1 VSQSVPSN
9 EPDTQKR
16 RSTRIVQ
23 AIPLTVTGVDALGQP
38 FKERTTTVMVNCHGC
53 KYQSKHYVP
62 KNSKIT
68 LEIPRPEADQQPR
81 TIVGRVVWVQRPR
94 AVRELFQ
101 IGLEFEVGG
110 NVWGIAFPPEDWF
123 PYAEDEAASA
133 PAAVREPQHE
143 ASPEA
148 PVQQAPAT
156 SSRAPSAQTA
166 IPLPPIS
173 EPKDE
178 PAKPAAS
185 APAQH
190 SGASPVSAPPAAP
203 VAPPAPPAAASS
215 TAAPSASAPS
225 INEARGNEAK
235 VHVMPSP
242 AQGQDVQLMAARQV
256 VKMIAEAKDT
266 LEKTL
271 RKEAQSAINEEMI
284 VVRQQLDEQ
293 LHDTVERAIK
303 HSMERVAES
312 ASTKIVQQ
320 AADRVSTI
328 VEEARKAGETET
340 HHLDA
345 KIRETLDKAL
355 SEREAFAPARGSS
368 EADESAPNQ
377 EFEAQASRTLQQWEE
392 RFQASLKE
400 LSEKLSAKLSDES
413 ARDRQLEAQA
423 AGAIQQ
429 WEERFQATLKEVSE
443 RLSAKLSDNSAHESQ
458 FEAQAAGT
466 IQQWEERFHATLKE
480 ASEKLS
486 ANLSDE
492 SARDRQFEAQVSR
505 KIQQW
510 EERFQASLKEASE
523 KVSAKL
529 HDDSARDR
537 QSEALATGALE
548 LSEER
553 LQASLAEASERLSA
567 KLNEVSQSAVGQAE
581 GELAARANDF
591 QASIDQAI
599 RSAQA
604 TLESMASGIKQEGAR
619 AEEIQARLDQA
630 SRATF
635 ERIQQ
640 NLDQAV
646 SSRLDEVTRNA
657 DDIVAERVQRVE
669 SAVQNYAK
677 RAIEQLSAEIKET
690 LAPQLHEIKT
700 TSAEIAGAEQ
710 TAANLRD
717 QLRQATEQAA
727 AFPAT
732 VREQIQHLADEAIQ
746 ASIERIRKETE
757 RAQGV
762 HFELQ
767 NASRLASEQ
776 MRQHLDEALSSRF
789 DEINRRADEIV
800 AERSERI
807 EPMFQEAA
815 KRAMEELSAELR
827 NHIAPR
833 IDEAKKAA
841 SELADAQHLAS
852 VVQSGLHDELQ
863 QGSAHLEELQNA
875 VRDQAQKLSEEI
887 VEKALERLHPS
898 VTHYLSDFETKCR
911 STLSNFEEEFEQKS
925 TETQHSTFEA
935 LAKAADWYQ
944 KKAQTTMQSTMEKS
958 LEQSTA
964 ELRHRAAEISSMV
977 ASELDHYGRS
987 YVEHSRAQMEEAV
1000 REVIELE
1007 RQKLSEAAAM
1017 ASATF
1022 TDKVHQTVSESLS
1035 SFEQSSRQVI
1045 EKSRSD
1051 MEYNREGSL
1060 KQFQHGLDE
1069 RMKTEV
1075 ENVHAYL
1082 QSRLDPLKSEW
1093 EAAQKAQQQ
1102 AWVERLQ
1109 KSTEESLTQ
1118 YKERLENTSNSWML
1132 ASATTLGQSSQ
1143 AVIDALARSAEERLR
1158 DTCGSVLAGMGDTLK
1173 DRLLAI
1179 SAQFST
1185 KPTEDKSSK

>member
-9 EPDTQKR
+9 EPDPQKR

-68 LEIPRPEADQQPR
+68 LEIPRPEADQPPR

-123 PYAEDEAASA
+123 PYAEDEPDAKQATA
-133 PAAVREPQHE
+133 RELQHEPQ
-143 ASPEA
+143 PEPPA
-148 PVQQAPAT
+148 QQAPAAT
-156 SSRAPSAQTA
+156 SSRAPSAPTA
-166 IPLPPIS
+166 VPLPGIS
-173 EPKDE
+173 EAKPE
-178 PAKPAAS
+178 PATPAVS

-190 SGASPVSAPPAAP
+190 SAPSPVSAAPAAP
-203 VAPPAPPAAASS
+203 VVPPAQPTAASSTVAPSAAAASS
-215 TAAPSASAPS
+215 
-225 INEARGNEAK
+225 NEAKVNEAK

-242 AQGQDVQLMAARQV
+242 AQSQDAQLMAARQV

-303 HSMERVAES
+303 HSMERVADS
-312 ASTKIVQQ
+312 AATKIVQQ

-328 VEEARKAGETET
+328 VEDARKASETEAQQ
-340 HHLDA
+340 LNA
-345 KIRETLDKAL
+345 KIRESLDKAL
-355 SEREAFAPARGSS
+355 SEREASAPQPPP
-368 EADESAPNQ
+368 EIDESALNRQ
-377 EFEAQASRTLQQWEE
+377 IEAQASR
-392 RFQASLKE
+392 
-400 LSEKLSAKLSDES
+400 
-413 ARDRQLEAQA
+413 
-423 AGAIQQ
+423 AIQV
-429 WEERFQATLKEVSE
+429 WEERFQATLKEASEKVSASIGDE
-443 RLSAKLSDNSAHESQ
+443 SAREKQ
-458 FEAQAAGT
+458 FEAQA
-466 IQQWEERFHATLKE
+466 
-480 ASEKLS
+480 
-486 ANLSDE
+486 
-492 SARDRQFEAQVSR
+492 SR

-510 EERFQASLKEASE
+510 EERFQAALKEASE

-529 HDDSARDR
+529 IDESARNR
-537 QSEALATGALE
+537 QIDAQASGTLQ

-553 LQASLAEASERLSA
+553 LQSSLAEASEKLSA
-567 KLNEVSQSAVGQAE
+567 KLSEVSQSAVGQAE
-581 GELAARANDF
+581 GELAARVTDF
-591 QASIDQAI
+591 RASIDQVI
-599 RSAQA
+599 SSAMA
-604 TLESMASGIKQEGAR
+604 NFESMASGIKQEGAR
-619 AEEIQARLDQA
+619 AEEIQARLEET
-630 SRATF
+630 SRVTF

-640 NLDQAV
+640 NLDQAL

-690 LAPQLHEIKT
+690 LAPQLDEIKT

-710 TAANLRD
+710 VAANLRD

-727 AFPAT
+727 TFPAT
-732 VREQIQHLADEAIQ
+732 VRDQIQHLADEAVE
-746 ASIERIRKETE
+746 ASLDRIRKETE
-757 RAQGV
+757 RAQQV

-767 NASRLASEQ
+767 NASRLASDQ
-776 MRQHLDEALSSRF
+776 MRERLDQALSTRF

-807 EPMFQEAA
+807 EPMFQQAA
-815 KRAMEELSAELR
+815 KQAIDELSAEIR
-827 NHIAPR
+827 DHISPK
-833 IDEAKKAA
+833 IGEAKKLV

-852 VVQSGLHDELQ
+852 VVQSSLHDQLQ
-863 QGSAHLEELQNA
+863 QGSGQLEQLQNA

-898 VTHYLSDFETKCR
+898 VTTYLNDFETKCR

-925 TETQHSTFEA
+925 TETQHATFEA

-944 KKAQTTMQSTMEKS
+944 KKAQTTMQSTMEKA

-977 ASELDHYGRS
+977 ASELDHYGRT

-1017 ASATF
+1017 AGATF
-1022 TDKVHQTVSESLS
+1022 TDKVHLTVSESLN
-1035 SFEQSSRQVI
+1035 SFEHASRQVI

-1060 KQFQHGLDE
+1060 KQFQQGLDE
-1069 RMKTEV
+1069 RMKKEID
-1075 ENVHAYL
+1075 NVRAYL
-1082 QSRLDPLKSEW
+1082 QSQLDPLTSEW
-1093 EAAQKAQQQ
+1093 ESAHKAQQQ
-1102 AWVERLQ
+1102 AWAEHVQ
-1109 KSTEESLTQ
+1109 KATEESLAQ

-1158 DTCGSVLAGMGDTLK
+1158 DTCGSVLAGMGDTLR

-1185 KPTEDKSSK
+1185 KPAEDKSSK

>member
-9 EPDTQKR
+9 ESDPQKR

-68 LEIPRPEADQQPR
+68 LEIPRPEADQPPR

-123 PYAEDEAASA
+123 PYAEDDAAA
-133 PAAVREPQHE
+133 IP
-143 ASPEA
+143 
-148 PVQQAPAT
+148 
-156 SSRAPSAQTA
+156 APSA
-166 IPLPPIS
+166 
-173 EPKDE
+173 EPKPELPAQEATVAPSSHAAGSQAKTE
-178 PAKPAAS
+178 PPAQVINQVVKEAVKPAAS
-185 APAQH
+185 AP
-190 SGASPVSAPPAAP
+190 SPQSSAPATKVSPAAPVAP

-215 TAAPSASAPS
+215 MPVPSSSAPSASASS
-225 INEARGNEAK
+225 INEAK

-256 VKMIAEAKDT
+256 VKMVAEAKDT

-303 HSMERVAES
+303 HSIERVADS

-320 AADRVSTI
+320 AADRVSAI
-328 VEEARKAGETET
+328 VEDARKASETEAQQ
-340 HHLDA
+340 LNA
-345 KIRETLDKAL
+345 RIRETLDKAL
-355 SEREAFAPARGSS
+355 SGREASAPARAPS
-368 EADESAPNQ
+368 EADESARNR
-377 EFEAQASRTLQQWEE
+377 E
-392 RFQASLKE
+392 
-400 LSEKLSAKLSDES
+400 
-413 ARDRQLEAQA
+413 
-423 AGAIQQ
+423 
-429 WEERFQATLKEVSE
+429 
-443 RLSAKLSDNSAHESQ
+443 
-458 FEAQAAGT
+458 
-466 IQQWEERFHATLKE
+466 
-480 ASEKLS
+480 
-486 ANLSDE
+486 
-492 SARDRQFEAQVSR
+492 FEAQVSR

-510 EERFQASLKEASE
+510 EERFQATLKEASE
-523 KVSAKL
+523 KLSAKL
-529 HDDSARDR
+529 SDESARSR
-537 QSEALATGALE
+537 QIEAQASGTLE

-553 LQASLAEASERLSA
+553 LRSTLAEASEKLSA
-567 KLNEVSQSAVGQAE
+567 KLSEVSQSAVGQAE
-581 GELAARANDF
+581 GEIASRATDF
-591 QASIDQAI
+591 RASIDQI
-599 RSAQA
+599 VSSAKA
-604 TLESMASGIKQEGAR
+604 NLESMASGIKQEGAR
-619 AEEIQARLDQA
+619 AEEIQARLEEA

-640 NLDQAV
+640 NLDQALA
-646 SSRLDEVTRNA
+646 SRLDEVTRNA
-657 DDIVAERVQRVE
+657 DDIVAERIQRVD

-690 LAPQLHEIKT
+690 LAPQIDEIKT

-710 TAANLRD
+710 IAANLRD

-727 AFPAT
+727 TFPAT
-732 VREQIQHLADEAIQ
+732 VRDQIQHLADEAVH
-746 ASIERIRKETE
+746 ASLERIRKETE
-757 RAQGV
+757 RAQEV

-815 KRAMEELSAELR
+815 KQAIEELSAEIHD
-827 NHIAPR
+827 HISPK
-833 IDEAKKAA
+833 IGEAKKLV

-852 VVQSGLHDELQ
+852 VVQSGLHDQLQ
-863 QGSAHLEELQNA
+863 QGSGQLEQLQNA

-898 VTHYLSDFETKCR
+898 VTSYLNDFETKCR
-911 STLSNFEEEFEQKS
+911 STISNFEEEFEQKS

-944 KKAQTTMQSTMEKS
+944 KKAQTTMQSTMEKA
-958 LEQSTA
+958 LEQSTG

-1007 RQKLSEAAAM
+1007 RQKLSEASAM

-1022 TDKVHQTVSESLS
+1022 TDKVHLTISESLS
-1035 SFEQSSRQVI
+1035 SFEQASRHVI

-1060 KQFQHGLDE
+1060 KQFQQGLDE
-1069 RMKTEV
+1069 RMKKEV
-1075 ENVHAYL
+1075 DNVHAYL
-1082 QSRLDPLKSEW
+1082 ESRLDPLTSEW

-1102 AWVERLQ
+1102 AWVEHLQ
-1109 KSTEESLTQ
+1109 KATEESLSQ

-1158 DTCGSVLAGMGDTLK
+1158 DTCASVLAGMGDTLK

-1179 SAQFST
+1179 SGQFSS
-1185 KPTEDKSSK
+1185 KTEDKSSK